1 MLYGIGMALLIL
13 LEIMLHALDS
23 WVGARLDVEMRNRFR
38 SRFFGLLLQSEWQ
51 GKERYHS
58 GDVLNRM
65 PMMTAENDE
74 WAHTI
79 ELTNA
84 ESTDTALNDLLAQ
97 IIVHTG
103 ELKAFAERG
112 IKVQLRMYVQSD
124 YAQMSYRLM
133 PETLSRLVATGLPLE
148 VSSMSWG
155 ELGI

>member
-1 MLYGIGMALLIL
+1 MSNPVGEGRFSLVMEGSDLPAAEIEQKLGIKATRVI
-13 LEIMLHALDS
+13 
-23 WVGARLDVEMRNRFR
+23 R
-38 SRFFGLLLQSEWQ
+38 
-51 GKERYHS
+51 K
-58 GDVLNRM
+58 GDVLNRL
-65 PMMTAENDE
+65 PLMTAENDE

>member
-1 MLYGIGMALLIL
+1 MSNPVGEGRFSLVMEGSDLPAAEIEQKLGIKATRVI
-13 LEIMLHALDS
+13 
-23 WVGARLDVEMRNRFR
+23 R
-38 SRFFGLLLQSEWQ
+38 
-51 GKERYHS
+51 K
-58 GDVLNRM
+58 GDVLNRL
-65 PMMTAENDE
+65 PLMTAETDE

>member
-1 MLYGIGMALLIL
+1 MSNPVGEGRFSLVMEGNDLPAAEIEQKLGIKATRVI
-13 LEIMLHALDS
+13 
-23 WVGARLDVEMRNRFR
+23 R
-38 SRFFGLLLQSEWQ
+38 
-51 GKERYHS
+51 K
-58 GDVLNRM
+58 GDVLNRL
-65 PMMTAENDE
+65 PLMTAETDE

-103 ELKAFAERG
+103 ELKVFAERG

>member
-1 MLYGIGMALLIL
+1 MSNPVGEGRFSLVMEGNDLPAAEIEQKLGIKATRVI
-13 LEIMLHALDS
+13 
-23 WVGARLDVEMRNRFR
+23 R
-38 SRFFGLLLQSEWQ
+38 
-51 GKERYHS
+51 K
-58 GDVLNRM
+58 GDVLNRL
-65 PMMTAENDE
+65 PLMTAENDE

>member
-1 MLYGIGMALLIL
+1 MSNPVGEGRFSLVLEGNDLPAAEIEQKLGIKATRVI
-13 LEIMLHALDS
+13 
-23 WVGARLDVEMRNRFR
+23 R
-38 SRFFGLLLQSEWQ
+38 
-51 GKERYHS
+51 K
-58 GDVLNRM
+58 GDVLNRL
-65 PMMTAENDE
+65 PLMTAETDE